1 MNNQAAYAQQ
11 QDTSNAV
18 VTVSGLTKA
27 YAGGKTVLQDVALS
41 ISPRECLGIVGESG
55 SGKSTLARCILTLDP
70 FDQGELRLDGQ
81 SIRGLKRSELKRI
94 RSRLGAVFQHPSAAL
109 NPRLTILQ
117 SLLEPLDQLKCYVPS
132 FMAGMSSERRDIAE
146 HLLGMVKLP
155 ASYLDKFPHQ
165 LSGGEK
171 QRVTI
176 ARAISTEPDFIVLDE
191 PTASLDVTTQATVL
205 NLLKDLQ
212 DELGLAYLF
221 ISHDLAAVHFM
232 SDRIMVMKEGSVLEH
247 FPKEALFHSERHP
260 YTQSLLEV
268 FSTCCLPT
276 EPILL

>member
-1 MNNQAAYAQQ
+1 MDDQILYTQQ
-11 QDTSNAV
+11 LKADKAL
-18 VTVSGLTKA
+18 VTVSGLTKI
-27 YAGGKTVLQDVALS
+27 YAAGKIALREVS
-41 ISPRECLGIVGESG
+41 LSVSPRECLGVVGESG
-55 SGKSTLARCILTLDP
+55 SGKSTLARCILTLEP
-70 FDQGELRLDGQ
+70 FDQGELMLDGQ
-81 SIRGLKRSELKRI
+81 SVRGVKRRELKRI
-94 RSRLGAVFQHPSAAL
+94 RSRLGAVFQHPATAL
-109 NPRLTILQ
+109 NSRLTILQ
-117 SLLEPLDQLKCYVPS
+117 SLLEPLDQLKGYIPSYVTGIPS
-132 FMAGMSSERRDIAE
+132 GRRDIAE
-146 HLLGMVKLP
+146 HLLNMVKLP
-155 ASYLDKFPHQ
+155 AAYLDKYPHQ

-191 PTASLDVTTQATVL
+191 PTASLDVTTQAAVL

-232 SDRIMVMKEGSVLEH
+232 SDRIMVMKNGGVLEH
-247 FPKEALFHSERHP
+247 FSKDELFQSARHP

>member
-1 MNNQAAYAQQ
+1 MDDHVSSLQHVH
-11 QDTSNAV
+11 TSNPV

-27 YAGGKTVLQDVALS
+27 FTGGKTVLRNVSLS
-41 ISPRECLGIVGESG
+41 ISPQECLGIVGESG
-55 SGKSTLARCILTLDP
+55 SGKSTLARCILTLDS
-70 FDQGELRLDGQ
+70 FDEGELVLDGQ
-81 SIRGLKRSELKRI
+81 TVRGLKRNELKRL
-94 RSRLGAVFQHPSAAL
+94 RSRLGAVFQHPAAAL
-109 NPRLTILQ
+109 NSRLTILQ
-117 SLLEPLDQLKCYVPS
+117 SLLEPLDQLKGYVPS
-132 FMAGMSSERRDIAE
+132 YMKGMPSGRREIAA

-155 ASYLDKFPHQ
+155 ASYMDKYPHQ

-212 DELGLAYLF
+212 DELGVAYLF

-232 SDRIMVMKEGSVLEH
+232 SDRIMVMKDGSVLED
-247 FPKEALFHSERHP
+247 FAKEALFQPDRHP

>member
-1 MNNQAAYAQQ
+1 MNNQAACAQW
-11 QDTSNAV
+11 QDSPNSV

-27 YAGGKTVLQDVALS
+27 YTGGKTVLHDVTLS
-41 ISPRECLGIVGESG
+41 VLPGECQGVVGESG

-132 FMAGMSSERRDIAE
+132 FMAGLPSGRRNIAE
-146 HLLGMVKLP
+146 QLLGMVKLP

-212 DELGLAYLF
+212 DEFGLAYLF

-232 SDRIMVMKEGSVLEH
+232 SDRIMVMKDGRVLEH
-247 FPKEALFHSERHP
+247 FSKESLFHSDRHP

>member
-1 MNNQAAYAQQ
+1 M
-11 QDTSNAV
+11 
-18 VTVSGLTKA
+18 
-27 YAGGKTVLQDVALS
+27 
-41 ISPRECLGIVGESG
+41 VGESG

-70 FDQGELRLDGQ
+70 FDQGELKLDGQ

-109 NPRLTILQ
+109 NPRLTILH
-117 SLLEPLDQLKCYVPS
+117 SLLEPLDQLKYYVPS

-146 HLLGMVKLP
+146 HLLDMVKLP

-232 SDRIMVMKEGSVLEH
+232 SDRIMVMKEGSVVEH
-247 FPKEALFHSERHP
+247 FPKEALFHSDRHP